1 MKKKGTVLI
10 ALLLAVSIL
19 TGCGAAETA
28 LGSLFESSRE
38 DYAARELCRFAD
50 MPYERPDTAAFT
62 EKADAVLAA
71 LEEGAGYRKVT
82 GMLDELYALYDSAD
96 TMFTIADIRNCQ
108 DMTDEYYAAEY
119 AACRNATMSIN
130 RDMERV
136 YLACGSSKHASRLAR
151 DYFWDGF
158 LDEYGPDA
166 EETLTEDYM
175 VLANREGDLIARYR
189 ALVSNPTV
197 EQHGEELPLHE
208 ALDTARD
215 EQEYYALYSAY
226 YERYNRLLGE
236 LYLELVQVRKEEAE
250 LLGFDSYADMAYA
263 FSYDRDFTVE
273 EGRAFAESV
282 KDHLVPLYLKAGDSE
297 LQARLLERYV
307 PEEELYDTL
316 EAVAYGLGGE
326 VREAY
331 DFMRKYELCDIAMSD
346 VKPDMSFETYLCDYA
361 APFLFASPYGDL
373 SDLVTVTHE
382 FGHYVDSYVS
392 FNAYRSM
399 DLAEVFSQ
407 AMQFLS
413 LGELRDVLGKRGVD
427 NLRRLNLLE
436 ALDTYVQQVSFME
449 FEDRVFA
456 LEDPTVEDLNALS
469 LQLAKDYGYYDGV
482 SEDYYALSWIDI
494 PHFFEQAFY
503 VISYPVSLGAAL
515 EIYER
520 ELNEPGAGLDAF
532 MKLID
537 CEQTGIVGAVEE
549 AGLQNPL
556 TDARVQ
562 EIASFLES
570 QLAA

>member
-136 YLACGSSKHASRLAR
+136 YLACGASKHASRLAR
-151 DYFWDGF
+151 EYFWDGF

-166 EETLTEDYM
+166 EETMTEEYM
-175 VLANREGDLIARYR
+175 VLANRESELIAQYR
-189 ALVSNPTV
+189 NLTANPGIEV
-197 EQHGEELPLHE
+197 NGRELPLYE
-208 ALDTARD
+208 ALNSARD
-215 EQEYYALYSAY
+215 EEEYFSLYEAY
-226 YERYNRLLGE
+226 YEKYNRLLGE
-236 LYLELVQVRKEEAE
+236 LYLELVQVRKEQAA
-250 LLGFDSYADMAYA
+250 LLGFESYAEMAYA
-263 FSYDRDFTVE
+263 YSFDRDFTVA
-273 EGRAFAESV
+273 EGHDFAESV
-282 KDHLVPLYLKAGDSE
+282 RKYIVPLYLRAADAE
-297 LQARLLERYV
+297 LQMELAERYV
-307 PEEELYDTL
+307 PEEELYDAL
-316 EAVAYGLGGE
+316 EAVADGLGGE

-331 DFMRKYELCDIAMSD
+331 DFMRRYELCDIAMSD
-346 VKPDMSFETYLCDYA
+346 LKPDMSFEAYLSDYA

-373 SDLVTVTHE
+373 NDVITVTHE
-382 FGHYVDSYVS
+382 FGHYVDAYVS

-407 AMQFLS
+407 ALQYLS
-413 LGELRDVLGKRGVD
+413 LPELGGVLGKSGVD
-427 NLRRLNLLE
+427 DLRRLNLLD
-436 ALDTYVQQVSFME
+436 ALDTYVQQVSFVE

-456 LEDPTVEDLNALS
+456 MEEPTVEKLNALS

-503 VISYPVSLGAAL
+503 VISYPVSLGTAL

-520 ELNEPGAGLDAF
+520 ELNGSGDGLEAF
-532 MKLID
+532 RALLD
-537 CEQTGIVGAVEE
+537 CEQTGIVGAAAE
-549 AGLQNPL
+549 AGLENPL
-556 TDARVQ
+556 SDARVR
-562 EIASFLES
+562 EIAAFLEQ